1 MMHIISHGSIE
12 IEIGKTM
19 EFHFGRSGG
28 MTIVA
33 NAYPEIEF
41 SNRLKH
47 SFVIEDASIQVS
59 TVQTPL
65 GKVMGSLLVEAA
77 PVDKTARGVSVGY

>member
-12 IEIGKTM
+12 SKIGKTM
-19 EFHFGRSGG
+19 EFRIGRSGG
-28 MTIVA
+28 MTNVP
-33 NAYPEIEF
+33 NSYPEVELRNQLI
-41 SNRLKH
+41 H
-47 SFVIEDASIQVS
+47 SFIIKDASIQVS

-77 PVDKTARGVSVGY
+77 PVFETA

>member
-19 EFHFGRSGG
+19 EFRFGRSGG

-33 NAYPEIEF
+33 NAYPEIELR
-41 SNRLKH
+41 NQLIH
-47 SFVIEDASIQVS
+47 SFIIKDSSIQVS

-77 PVDKTARGVSVGY
+77 PVDETA

>member
-19 EFHFGRSGG
+19 EFRLGRSGG

-41 SNRLKH
+41 SNRLINGFIIK
-47 SFVIEDASIQVS
+47 DASIPVS
-59 TVQTPL
+59 TVRTPP

-77 PVDKTARGVSVGY
+77 PVDETG

>member
-19 EFHFGRSGG
+19 EFRFGISGG

-41 SNRLKH
+41 SNRLIHGFIK
-47 SFVIEDASIQVS
+47 EDASIQVS

-77 PVDKTARGVSVGY
+77 PVDETA

>member
-19 EFHFGRSGG
+19 EFRIGSSGG
-28 MTIVA
+28 MTNAA

-41 SNRLKH
+41 SNRLING
-47 SFVIEDASIQVS
+47 FIIEDASIQVS
-59 TVQTPL
+59 TIET
-65 GKVMGSLLVEAA
+65 
-77 PVDKTARGVSVGY
+77 

>member
-12 IEIGKTM
+12 IEVGKTM
-19 EFHFGRSGG
+19 EFRFSRTGG

-33 NAYPEIEF
+33 NAFSEIEF
-41 SNRLKH
+41 SNRFINVFIK
-47 SFVIEDASIQVS
+47 EDASIQVS
-59 TVQTPL
+59 TEQTRL

-77 PVDKTARGVSVGY
+77 PVDETARGVNVGY

>member
-19 EFHFGRSGG
+19 EFRIGSSGG

-41 SNRLKH
+41 SNRLIP

-59 TVQTPL
+59 TFQTPL
-65 GKVMGSLLVEAA
+65 GKVMGYLLVEAA
-77 PVDKTARGVSVGY
+77 PVDETA

>member
-19 EFHFGRSGG
+19 EFRFGRSGG
-28 MTIVA
+28 MTMVA

-41 SNRLKH
+41 SNRLIH

-77 PVDKTARGVSVGY
+77 PVDETA

>member
-19 EFHFGRSGG
+19 VFRFGRSGG
-28 MTIVA
+28 MTNGA
-33 NAYPEIEF
+33 NAYSEIES
-41 SNRLKH
+41 SNQLVHR
-47 SFVIEDASIQVS
+47 FVIEDSSNQVS

-65 GKVMGSLLVEAA
+65 GKVMGSLLVEAG
-77 PVDKTARGVSVGY
+77 PVYETA

>member
-19 EFHFGRSGG
+19 EFRFGKSGG
-28 MTIVA
+28 MTIVT

-41 SNRLKH
+41 SNRLING
-47 SFVIEDASIQVS
+47 FIIEDASIQVS
-59 TVQTPL
+59 TVQTRP

-77 PVDKTARGVSVGY
+77 PVDETARGVNVGY

>member
-1 MMHIISHGSIE
+1 
-12 IEIGKTM
+12 M
-19 EFHFGRSGG
+19 EFRFGRSGG
-28 MTIVA
+28 MTMVA

-41 SNRLKH
+41 SNRLIH

-77 PVDKTARGVSVGY
+77 PVDERA

>member
-12 IEIGKTM
+12 IEVGKTL
-19 EFHFGRSGG
+19 EFCLGRSGG

-41 SNRLKH
+41 SNRLIN

-59 TVQTPL
+59 TVRTPL
-65 GKVMGSLLVEAA
+65 GRVMGSLLVEAVPA
-77 PVDKTARGVSVGY
+77 NKTA

>member
-19 EFHFGRSGG
+19 EFRFGRSGG
-28 MTIVA
+28 MMVVA

-41 SNRLKH
+41 SNRLING
-47 SFVIEDASIQVS
+47 FVIKDTSIQVS
-59 TVQTPL
+59 TVQTRL

-77 PVDKTARGVSVGY
+77 PVDEIARGVNVGY

>member
-19 EFHFGRSGG
+19 EFRFGRYEE
-28 MTIVA
+28 MTVVA
-33 NAYPEIEF
+33 NAYPEVELRNQLI
-41 SNRLKH
+41 H
-47 SFVIEDASIQVS
+47 SFIIKDSSLQVS
-59 TVQTPL
+59 TVQTPP

-77 PVDKTARGVSVGY
+77 PVFETA